1 MSTTKLPF
9 DSDYMHLCHPAILE
23 RMVATAGQSH
33 IGYGCDEVCAM
44 AKAKIREACGAPEAE
59 IHFLIGGTQ
68 TNVVA
73 IDAMI
78 PPYQGVLAAA
88 TAHINVHESGAVES
102 AGHKVLVLPSHDGKV
117 WAEDVEHFL
126 STFYADE
133 TWEHMVEPGML
144 YITHPTELGTLYT
157 LDELTR
163 LSDVCHRN
171 RLWLY
176 LDGARLGYGLAA
188 TDTDVTLKDV
198 ARLCDAFYIGGT
210 KVGALMGEAVVF
222 PRQGV
227 VKRFFTQIKRHNS
240 LLAKGWELGMQ
251 FDVLFTGNLYFD
263 IARHAIRMAERLKA
277 GVRAK
282 GIELY
287 ADSPTNQQF
296 IILSADKAAAL
307 AEKVDCEVWARLDD
321 GRMAIRLVTSWHTR
335 EEEVDQL
342 LALF

>member
-1 MSTTKLPF
+1 MSSKLPF
-9 DSDYMHLCHPAILE
+9 ASDYMHLCHPAILE
-23 RMVATAGQSH
+23 RMAATADTSN
-33 IGYGCDEVCAM
+33 IGYGCDAICAR
-44 AKAKIREACGAPEAE
+44 AKEKIRQACRAPEAE

-78 PPYQGVLAAA
+78 PPYQGVLAAE

-102 AGHKVLVLPSHDGKV
+102 SGHKVLTLPSHDGKV
-117 WAEDVEHFL
+117 WASDVEHFL
-126 STFYADE
+126 AAFYADE

-157 LDELTR
+157 LEELTR
-163 LSDVCHRN
+163 LSEVCHDN
-171 RLWLY
+171 HLWLY

-188 TDTDVTLKDV
+188 TGTDVTLADV

-222 PRQGV
+222 PRPGV

-240 LLAKGWELGMQ
+240 LLAKGWTLGLQ
-251 FDVLFTGNLYFD
+251 FDTLFTDNLYFD
-263 IARHAIRMAERLKA
+263 ISRHAIRMAERLKD
-277 GVRAK
+277 GVRGK
-282 GIELY
+282 CIELY

-296 IILSADKAAAL
+296 IILPEAKAAAL
-307 AEKVDCEVWARLDD
+307 AEKVDCEVWARLDG
-321 GRMAIRLVTSWHTR
+321 GRLAIRLVTSWHTR

-342 LALF
+342 LALL

>member
-1 MSTTKLPF
+1 MPF
-9 DSDYMHLCHPAILE
+9 ASDYMHLCHPAILE

-222 PRQGV
+222 P
-227 VKRFFTQIKRHNS
+227 
-240 LLAKGWELGMQ
+240 
-251 FDVLFTGNLYFD
+251 
-263 IARHAIRMAERLKA
+263 
-277 GVRAK
+277 VRA
-282 GIELY
+282 
-287 ADSPTNQQF
+287 
-296 IILSADKAAAL
+296 
-307 AEKVDCEVWARLDD
+307 W
-321 GRMAIRLVTSWHTR
+321 
-335 EEEVDQL
+335 
-342 LALF
+342 